1 MWIVTRYDDV
11 RSVLKAPNLFSSKDS
26 IRSIAPLCSEA
37 LAVLRT
43 GVPPVPFIINSDPP
57 AHSRWRRVINRAFS
71 GARMQALEPQLRTI
85 TQSLLDAL
93 APQGRAEVI
102 SALAFPL
109 PLQVIAR
116 LCDVDDRHIEHL
128 KRWGQD
134 FLALMSSIMSPER
147 QVAVAQ
153 SVVEYQHFLR
163 EHIARKREHPGEDIT
178 SALIAGG
185 GDAPFSEPELVH
197 QMMGLVFA
205 GHETTTHLIG
215 NALYHL
221 LREPTRWAELVVHPA
236 AIPAAIEEVL
246 RIEPPIPTFIRTATA
261 NTALGG
267 VRIAARENV
276 LVVFGSAN
284 HDEHHFPE
292 PERFDLHRHSESA
305 HMGFGWGTHFSTA
318 PSSPAWRD
326 ASCWRGS
333 RRAGRPCGLLPAS
346 GSIGSRRSCS
356 VVWRGLRSSGP
367 STPWPASPALGYRV
381 SGWGGGRGAS
391 RCMAQHGFAAKRHR
405 VTRPDRIQTRKE

>member
-1 MWIVTRYDDV
+1 MTENQCPHTTSALGTRYQPFAGEQLEDPYAFYAIARREEPIFFSDVLKMWIVTRYDDV
-11 RSVLKAPNLFSSKDS
+11 RAVLKEPTLFSSKDS
-26 IRSIAPLCSEA
+26 IKSIAPLCPEA

-43 GVPPVPFIINSDPP
+43 GVPPVPFIINTDPP
-57 AHSRWRRVINRAFS
+57 EHSRFRRVINRAFS
-71 GARMQALEPQLRTI
+71 GARIQALESQICSI

-109 PLQVIAR
+109 PLRVIAC
-116 LCDVDDRHIEHL
+116 LCDIDDRHIEHL

-134 FLALMSSIMSPER
+134 FLALMSSVLSPER

-153 SVVEYQHFLR
+153 SVVEYQYFLR
-163 EHIARKREHPGEDIT
+163 EHIARKREHLGEDVT
-178 SALIAGG
+178 SELIAGSS
-185 GDAPFSEPELVH
+185 DAPFSEPELVH

-221 LREPTRWAELVVHPA
+221 LREPTRWAELVAHPA

-267 VRIAARENV
+267 VRIAAGENV

-305 HMGFGWGTHFSTA
+305 HMGFGWGTHFCSGAQLARLEGRIVLEALTA
-318 PSSPAWRD
+318 RWPNLRLAPGQQLHWLPTLMF
-326 ASCWRGS
+326 RGVERLEIEWS
-333 RRAGRPCGLLPAS
+333 
-346 GSIGSRRSCS
+346 
-356 VVWRGLRSSGP
+356 
-367 STPWPASPALGYRV
+367 
-381 SGWGGGRGAS
+381 
-391 RCMAQHGFAAKRHR
+391 
-405 VTRPDRIQTRKE
+405 

>member
-1 MWIVTRYDDV
+1 MTEKHCPHTTSALGMRYQPFAGEQLEDPYAFYAIARREEPIFFSDMLKMWIVTRYDDV
-11 RSVLKAPNLFSSKDS
+11 RSVLKEPNLFSSKDS
-26 IRSIAPLCSEA
+26 IKSIVPLCPEA

-43 GVPPVPFIINSDPP
+43 GVPPVPFIINTDPP
-57 AHSRWRRVINRAFS
+57 EHSRFRRVINRAFS
-71 GARMQALEPQLRTI
+71 GTRIQALEPQICTI

-93 APQGRAEVI
+93 APHGRAEVI

-109 PLQVIAR
+109 PLRVIAR
-116 LCDVDDRHIEHL
+116 LCDIDDRHIEDL

-134 FLALMSSIMSPER
+134 FLALMSSVMAPER

-178 SALIAGG
+178 STLIAGG

-221 LREPTRWAELVVHPA
+221 LREPTRWAELVAHPA
-236 AIPAAIEEVL
+236 AIPATIEEVL
-246 RIEPPIPTFIRTATA
+246 RFEPPIPTFIRTATA
-261 NTALGG
+261 NTALGC
-267 VRIAARENV
+267 VRIATGDNV

-305 HMGFGWGTHFSTA
+305 HMGFGWGTHFCSGAPLARLEGRIVLEALTA
-318 PSSPAWRD
+318 RWPNLRLAPGQQLHWLPTLMF
-326 ASCWRGS
+326 RGVERLEIEWS
-333 RRAGRPCGLLPAS
+333 
-346 GSIGSRRSCS
+346 
-356 VVWRGLRSSGP
+356 
-367 STPWPASPALGYRV
+367 
-381 SGWGGGRGAS
+381 
-391 RCMAQHGFAAKRHR
+391 
-405 VTRPDRIQTRKE
+405 

>member
-1 MWIVTRYDDV
+1 MTEQQCPHTTSVLGTRYQPFSGEQLEDPYSFYAVARREEPIFFSDVLKMWIVTRYDDV
-11 RSVLKAPNLFSSKDS
+11 HSVLKEPKLFSSKDS
-26 IRSIAPLCSEA
+26 IKSIDSLCPEA

-43 GVPPVPFIINSDPP
+43 GVPQVPFIINSDPP
-57 AHSRWRRVINRAFS
+57 EHSRWRRVINRAFS
-71 GARMQALEPQLRTI
+71 GARMQALEPQIRTI

-102 SALAFPL
+102 SELAFPL
-109 PLQVIAR
+109 PLRVIAR
-116 LCDVDDRHIEHL
+116 LCAVDDSHIENL

-134 FLALMSSIMSPER
+134 FLALMSSFMSPER

-153 SVVEYQHFLR
+153 SVVEYQYFLR
-163 EHIARKREHPGEDIT
+163 EHIARKRMNPGEDIT

-185 GDAPFSEPELVH
+185 GDEPFSEPELVS

-205 GHETTTHLIG
+205 GHETITHLIG

-221 LREPTRWAELVVHPA
+221 LREPTRWAELVAHPA

-246 RIEPPIPTFIRTATA
+246 RIEPSVPTFIRTATA

-267 VRIAARENV
+267 VPIAAGENV

-305 HMGFGWGTHFSTA
+305 HMGFGWGTHFCSGAPLARLEGRIVLEGLTA
-318 PSSPAWRD
+318 RWPNLRLAPGQKLHWLPTLIV
-326 ASCWRGS
+326 RGVERLEIEWS
-333 RRAGRPCGLLPAS
+333 
-346 GSIGSRRSCS
+346 
-356 VVWRGLRSSGP
+356 
-367 STPWPASPALGYRV
+367 
-381 SGWGGGRGAS
+381 
-391 RCMAQHGFAAKRHR
+391 
-405 VTRPDRIQTRKE
+405 